1 MDANAILKQLYA
13 ERDAIDQAIVSLQQL
28 SVGRGQK
35 RRGRPPKWMAE
46 AREKMSAEKSDKKP
60 AKSKA

>member
-1 MDANAILKQLYA
+1 MDANAILKELYA

-28 SVGRGQK
+28 SVGSGQK

-46 AREKMSAEKSDKKP
+46 AREKMAAGEPKKKADKT
-60 AKSKA
+60 